1 MKKALLSAV
10 LFAGS
15 LLVTAG
21 DGYPSGNPQKDKY
34 RFQMDSYPN
43 CAKMEFAE
51 EDSKGI
57 CSVKLQQ
64 FYNNPAKNISGKAY
78 FSLFV
83 YDRIH
88 ADKTLGFPMKPN
100 TRYRISFDLRKKG
113 QLDGIMFYSFGLKSS
128 KSLWVGR
135 VPLGK
140 DATKRIGFPNE
151 NWKSCSYELASGDQ
165 ANAVLF
171 VFSLSNNLNPAVD
184 DQIFIR
190 NIQFAEIQ

>member
-1 MKKALLSAV
+1 MKALLSAV

-15 LLVTAG
+15 LVLCGG
-21 DGYPSGNPQKDKY
+21 DAYPSGNPQKDKL
-34 RFQMDSYPN
+34 RLQMDSYPN
-43 CAKMEFAE
+43 CAKMDFSQ
-51 EDSKGI
+51 EDGRGV
-57 CSVKLQQ
+57 CSVKLLQ
-64 FYNNPAKNISGKAY
+64 FYNNPAKNMSRNAY
-78 FSLFV
+78 FALFV
-83 YDRIH
+83 YDKVQ

-113 QLDGIMFYSFGLKSS
+113 QLKGIMFYSYGLKSS
-128 KSLWVGR
+128 KSFWAGR

-171 VFSLSNNLNPAVD
+171 VFSLNNTLDPALG

-190 NIQFAEIQ
+190 NIQFAEIP